1 MSQVGVI
8 TIGQAPR
15 DDMTRAFAPHFDG
28 TGVTVVQ
35 RGALDGFTAAEIAT
49 RFAPREGSAT
59 YVSKLLTGES
69 VEIAKT
75 AILDRMQAHVDE
87 LAATCDAIV
96 IVCTGDFPMLAS
108 DTPLYFPDRLLVEAV
123 RERSLGAPAPAPASA
138 TAPAPGSAAATAAA
152 AAVAAAAATAPAA
165 AAAADGAPA
174 TLGLIV
180 PLPGQEA
187 VMAEKWQP
195 LGVPLAFASASP
207 YLDSDIEGAALKLAA
222 EGARTIVLDCIGYT
236 RAHAA
241 RALRALVAGP
251 DPQATIE
258 VLVPQ
263 DLVPETVAA
272 SLGLTPRDSAGLG
285 ARQAGSAALCD
296 AERTDA
302 RLTEKE

>member
-28 TGVTVVQ
+28 TGVAVVQ
-35 RGALDGFTAAEIAT
+35 RGALDGFTAAEITT

-75 AILDRMQAHVDE
+75 AILGRMQAHVDE

-108 DTPLYFPDRLLVEAV
+108 DTPLYFPDRLLVDAV
-123 RERSLGAPAPAPASA
+123 RERNR
-138 TAPAPGSAAATAAA
+138 SAAT
-152 AAVAAAAATAPAA
+152 TAA
-165 AAAADGAPA
+165 AAAADADAGGAPA

-187 VMAEKWQP
+187 VMAEKWQS

-272 SLGLTPRDSAGLG
+272 SLGLTPRDSTGLG
-285 ARQAGSAALCD
+285 ARQAGSAALSD
-296 AERTDA
+296 TERTDA
-302 RLTEKE
+302 RLTDKE

>member
-28 TGVTVVQ
+28 TGVAVVQ

-49 RFAPREGSAT
+49 RFARREGSAT

-75 AILDRMQAHVDE
+75 AILGRMQAHVDE

-108 DTPLYFPDRLLVEAV
+108 DTPLYFPDRLLVDAV
-123 RERSLGAPAPAPASA
+123 RERGLGAPAP
-138 TAPAPGSAAATAAA
+138 GF
-152 AAVAAAAATAPAA
+152 AAAAATD
-165 AAAADGAPA
+165 ADGDPA

-241 RALRALVAGP
+241 RALRALAAGP

-272 SLGLTPRDSAGLG
+272 SLGLTPRDSTGLG
-285 ARQAGSAALCD
+285 AQQAGSAALCD

>member
-28 TGVTVVQ
+28 TGVAVVQ

-75 AILDRMQAHVDE
+75 AILGRMQAHVDE

-123 RERSLGAPAPAPASA
+123 RERSLGAPAHAPASA
-138 TAPAPGSAAATAAA
+138 TAPAPGSAAAATAAA
-152 AAVAAAAATAPAA
+152 AAAD
-165 AAAADGAPA
+165 ADGAPA

-241 RALRALVAGP
+241 RALRALTAGP

>member
-28 TGVTVVQ
+28 TGVAVVQ
-35 RGALDGFTAAEIAT
+35 RGALDGFTADEIAT

-75 AILDRMQAHVDE
+75 AILGRMQAHVDE

-108 DTPLYFPDRLLVEAV
+108 DTPLYFPDRLLVDAV
-123 RERSLGAPAPAPASA
+123 RERNR
-138 TAPAPGSAAATAAA
+138 SAATT
-152 AAVAAAAATAPAA
+152 AAVAADADAD
-165 AAAADGAPA
+165 ADGAPA

-207 YLDSDIEGAALKLAA
+207 YLDSDIEGAALTLAA

-241 RALRALVAGP
+241 RALRALAAGP

-272 SLGLTPRDSAGLG
+272 SLGLTPRNSSGLG